1 MNTTLAAP
9 CLPGN
14 LGRSL
19 AYWFRIPRIDGRVR
33 GAGYILADGST
44 FAIDLTVWANRTPP
58 SGAVGFVLECKGRW
72 SAEVWSDLLGREI
85 HGEGLTP
92 AEAVTD
98 AGRVVALLE
107 GRERALRADP
117 VAHLERELAHHD
129 WWACMSDSY
138 GAEVASDQ
146 HMKDVVGPL
155 LAAVP
160 VDVAR
165 TLWAKHAP
173 WEFPCPV

>member
-9 CLPGN
+9 RLPGT

-19 AYWFRIPRIDGRVR
+19 AYWFRSPRMDGRVR
-33 GAGYILADGST
+33 GAGYILADGSHV
-44 FAIDLTVWANRTPP
+44 AIDLTKWSDRTPP
-58 SGAVGFVLECKGRW
+58 SGAVGFLLEVRGGW
-72 SAEVWSDLLGREI
+72 SAKVWSDLLGEI

-107 GRERALRADP
+107 GRERALRTDP

-129 WWACMSDSY
+129 WWACMSDSFE
-138 GAEVASDQ
+138 AEAASDR

-165 TLWAKHAP
+165 PLWAKHAP
-173 WEFPCPV
+173 AQFAFPL

>member
-1 MNTTLAAP
+1 MNTTPVAP
-9 CLPGN
+9 RLPGT

-19 AYWFRIPRIDGRVR
+19 AYWFRSPRMDGRVR
-33 GAGYILADGST
+33 GAGYVMANGSHV
-44 FAIDLTVWANRTPP
+44 AIDLTVWANRTPP
-58 SGAVGFVLECKGRW
+58 AGAVGFVLEVKGGW
-72 SAEVWSDLLGREI
+72 SAEVWSDLLHREI

-92 AEAVTD
+92 AAAVTD
-98 AGRVVALLE
+98 AARVVALLE

-129 WWACMSDSY
+129 WWACMSDSH
-138 GAEVASDQ
+138 GVEVASDR
-146 HMKDVVGPL
+146 HMKEVVSPL

-165 TLWAKHAP
+165 ALWAKHAP